1 MYEPPKPAT
10 VSAGEYPGL
19 TLEPWEIGRGDY
31 NPYVTRL
38 LTLYSQAR
46 KNNQGTRGLDAIARF
61 TYVNT
66 RLDENRAP
74 AIADG
79 RFRLVIVTGNAG
91 DGKTAFLQQVEAYFG
106 TLGVTAAAL
115 STNNGTSWEH
125 AGLQFRTNYDG
136 SQDEGDVQNDD
147 VLASFLN
154 PFSGSSLSEFRAG
167 QVRLLAINEGRLLD
181 FLEHSSHSGEFV
193 ALRRF
198 VLKALVSGDTSDG
211 MLLVNLNLRAVAAG
225 DKDSLV
231 ERQLKAILRPEVWAP
246 CDQCTYKLR
255 CPIKHNADSLR
266 DPISGPAVR
275 ARARRLFEVVHL
287 RRRAHVTIRDL
298 RSTLSWLLMRDHG
311 CGDVAK
317 LLTTQDPSAPDQ
329 LAALYYPD
337 AFAALEGASRD
348 RVEDRLVAMLRQS
361 DVGLVNEPALDRRLD
376 HDADGAVPW
385 MSFDSRSNYG
395 WEVLAAQRRNTPRTQ
410 ETTSLS
416 ELVRGRRT
424 LVERLRR
431 WAYYERRDDSWQ
443 DMLPYRSWR
452 LLSDVIYSPSK
463 KDREAFSQKLRDR
476 VIEAISLSEGLRST
490 QVRKDFLA
498 LRVSRVKNPSIRS
511 YRLFPA
517 AAFRIELTEA
527 KALGE
532 FLEFAADSID
542 LVADESIG

>member
-1 MYEPPKPAT
+1 M
-10 VSAGEYPGL
+10 
-19 TLEPWEIGRGDY
+19 
-31 NPYVTRL
+31 
-38 LTLYSQAR
+38 
-46 KNNQGTRGLDAIARF
+46 
-61 TYVNT
+61 
-66 RLDENRAP
+66 
-74 AIADG
+74 
-79 RFRLVIVTGNAG
+79 
-91 DGKTAFLQQVEAYFG
+91 
-106 TLGVTAAAL
+106 
-115 STNNGTSWEH
+115 
-125 AGLQFRTNYDG
+125 
-136 SQDEGDVQNDD
+136 
-147 VLASFLN
+147 
-154 PFSGSSLSEFRAG
+154 
-167 QVRLLAINEGRLLD
+167 
-181 FLEHSSHSGEFV
+181 
-193 ALRRF
+193 
-198 VLKALVSGDTSDG
+198 
-211 MLLVNLNLRAVAAG
+211 NLNLRAVAAG

-231 ERQLKAILRPEVWAP
+231 ERQFKAILRPEVWAP

-255 CPIKHNADSLR
+255 CPVRHNADSLR

-298 RSTLSWLLMRDHG
+298 RSTLSWLLLRDHG

-329 LAALYYPD
+329 LLALYYPD
-337 AFAALEGASRD
+337 AFAALEGTSRD

-376 HDADGAVPW
+376 HDADAAVPW
-385 MSFDSRSNYG
+385 MSFDSRSTYG

-542 LVADESIG
+542 LVADESIGQARLRISLDLLEMLELIRSGYRPSPADLQGLFVNLLIFRNALLNLPFDRVMVTPDDENLYEVVGTTDAQSGISLRFGRYEAESQKNGGVAG